1 MRPGI
6 GTCPRDF
13 EGSLYMNNLFAVM
26 LSGNHIIANVNADV
40 LGMATGRVRPP
51 KGRTLCHSL
60 SSASFAL

>member
-40 LGMATGRVRPP
+40 LGMTTGRVRPRRGTSCANS
-51 KGRTLCHSL
+51 GRHRY
-60 SSASFAL
+60 FKI